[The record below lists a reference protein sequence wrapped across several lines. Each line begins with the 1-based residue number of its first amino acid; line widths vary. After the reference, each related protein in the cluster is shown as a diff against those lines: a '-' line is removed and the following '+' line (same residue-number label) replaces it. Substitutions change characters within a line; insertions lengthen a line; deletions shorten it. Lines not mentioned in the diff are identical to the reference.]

1 MDNTLVRTILAVVLS
16 IVVIILYQNYFMP
29 KPQPPQ
35 EAPARSEEKAP
46 ESPQPVET
54 AQEEA
59 QKPAQPV
66 EKVDEA
72 QVSESLTSIQAD
84 SESTPSQAEKKI
96 VVDTSLYKAV
106 FSTKGGTIV
115 SWKLKKHLD
124 MQKQPVNLL
133 NFPGKIMPLGIVR
146 DGRETDALLKVN
158 YETSSENLILTKDNP
173 SETLTFLYRKGDM
186 VIKKI
191 FVFHWD
197 NYKVDFTL
205 ETDGVPSLLLTLGT
219 DFGIFEKA
227 DKSHYGPVLLRY
239 SDREEFN
246 AADLNEAKY
255 YDPPVAWIAQ
265 EDKYF
270 GAALA
275 PLTPLG
281 RVRVWGDGKEAD
293 IGYEIKPGKVDFVFY
308 AGPKEYDRLKSLQMK
323 LEHIVNFGWSWIQ
336 PVARPLFALL
346 KFFYKYLHNYGL
358 AIIVL
363 TIIVRIPFIPL
374 ISKGQQ
380 SMKKLQALQPK
391 IMEIR
396 EKYKNNPQKMN
407 AELMELYKTQK
418 ANPVG
423 GCLPMLLQVPIFI
436 ALYNVLYV
444 AVELRNAPFYF
455 WIQDLSQKDP
465 YYVLPIIMGISML
478 IQQKMTPSTV
488 DPTQAKIMMLLPIV
502 FTFLFINFPSGLV
515 LYWLVNNILAI
526 GQQYYINKKTA

>member
-1 MDNTLVRTILAVVLS
+1 MDNTLLRTVLAVVLS

-29 KPQPPQ
+29 APRLPQ
-35 EAPARSEEKAP
+35 EAPQSEEKA
-46 ESPQPVET
+46 SKSVKPVET
-54 AQEEA
+54 MQGEA

-66 EKVDEA
+66 EQVEEK
-72 QVSESLTSIQAD
+72 QVSESVTKIQAD
-84 SESTPSQAEKKI
+84 SEGTPSQSEKRI
-96 VVDTSLYKAV
+96 VIDTSLYKAV

-115 SWKLKKHLD
+115 SWQFKKHLD
-124 MQKQPVNLL
+124 AQKQPVNLL
-133 NFPGKIMPLGIVR
+133 NFPGKIMPLGIVL
-146 DGRETDALLKVN
+146 DGKDAEALLKVN
-158 YETSSENLILTKDNP
+158 YETSSENIILSKDNP
-173 SETLTFLYRKGDM
+173 TNTLTLLYRQGDI
-186 VIKKI
+186 VVKKI
-191 FVFHWD
+191 FVFYWD
-197 NYKVDFTL
+197 KYNVDFTL
-205 ETDGVPSLLLTLGT
+205 ETEGVPSLLITLGT
-219 DFGIFEKA
+219 DFGIFERA

-239 SDREEFN
+239 SDREEFKSG
-246 AADLNEAKY
+246 DLNEAQY
-255 YDPPVAWIAQ
+255 FDPPVAWIAQ

-281 RVRVWGDGKEAD
+281 KVKVWGDGKESE

-308 AGPKEYDRLKSLQMK
+308 AGPKEYDRLKALQVK

-358 AIIVL
+358 AIIIL
-363 TIIVRIPFIPL
+363 TMIVRIPFIPL

-407 AELMELYKTQK
+407 AEVMELYKTQK

-436 ALYNVLYV
+436 ALYN
-444 AVELRNAPFYF
+444 
-455 WIQDLSQKDP
+455 
-465 YYVLPIIMGISML
+465 
-478 IQQKMTPSTV
+478 
-488 DPTQAKIMMLLPIV
+488 
-502 FTFLFINFPSGLV
+502 
-515 LYWLVNNILAI
+515 
-526 GQQYYINKKTA
+526 